1 MVVLRQY
8 FLCCDGCLCAV
19 MYGFHAAMARTCSAA
34 NVHKD
39 FVLSQINKLKKE
51 EDYTRVIKEGG
62 EPLSPVLPTDPAPLS
77 SKQGPAAKRPK
88 KGRKNLKDK
97 TQKQVEEEPE
107 PDPLEHLAGVG
118 QLQAEAYNMNDM
130 KQVIELVEFLH
141 MNGEWE
147 LFITPKD
154 GQCMWAA
161 FRRGMEVV

>member
-1 MVVLRQY
+1 M
-8 FLCCDGCLCAV
+8 
-19 MYGFHAAMARTCSAA
+19 M
-34 NVHKD
+34 HKD

-62 EPLSPVLPTDPAPLS
+62 EPLPPVLPTDPAPTS
-77 SKQGPAAKRPK
+77 SKQGPPAKRPK
-88 KGRKNLKDK
+88 KGRKTLKEK

-107 PDPLEHLAGVG
+107 PDPLEHLSGVG

-130 KQVIELVEFLH
+130 KQVIELIEFLH

-154 GQCMWAA
+154 GQCLWAA
-161 FRRGMEVV
+161 FRRGMEVCEEYKSSVLSFLQY